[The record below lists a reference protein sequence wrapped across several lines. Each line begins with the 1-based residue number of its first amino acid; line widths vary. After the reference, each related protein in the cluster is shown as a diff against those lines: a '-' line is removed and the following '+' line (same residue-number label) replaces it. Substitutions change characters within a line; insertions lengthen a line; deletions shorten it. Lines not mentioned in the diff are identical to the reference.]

1 MVTLTGSWNVKI
13 LFRAGSIIMLMQ
25 ALIQFNLDITLLLKT
40 SWQGKSIM
48 DMKMHTFFF
57 SGKKGE
63 SLNEAAFVVK
73 KNARNSN
80 N

>member
-1 MVTLTGSWNVKI
+1 
-13 LFRAGSIIMLMQ
+13 MQ

-73 KNARNSN
+73 KNAQNSN
-80 N
+80 H